1 MAIIKTHFFN
11 ISFEQKDLIK
21 MLIKMTEYQ
30 EEMFPQDSK
39 KIAHNVKGVSVMD
52 DVNPYNEPLDNI
64 YHIFNRL
71 SLDTRVK
78 DNEFEEI
85 NLFEVNKLIDEI
97 NEKIDNIINVREDII
112 KEKHENDE
120 AIVLLKNLKDSK
132 ISVDDVQNTKY
143 ITCRFG
149 KIPLAEFNKIQYY
162 RDYEF
167 IFVELNRSKQYV
179 WIVYAGLTNNI
190 SEIDNAFSSMSF
202 EQINIPEFAHGK
214 VCEAIDELNEES
226 VAMEQYIKKMDTK
239 IEDVRN
245 EYSEKLLEVFTRL
258 YNLKRLY
265 DKCRYVVDFS
275 QKAAI
280 YAFSSFDIKEIESK
294 FSDIDSVR
302 VIELPV
308 NIYENKNIVAPV
320 LIKNNSLFQPFENI
334 LSTTIGD
341 TFDPTVLVAI
351 ISMLIGAVCIG
362 DIGVGI
368 LIILLGLLFTIK
380 KPNNFGNILK
390 RVGTAIF
397 IGGLFYGTVFYRIEL
412 YEPLLTLPLHIVHT
426 FMFGV
431 CLWVILIVVLIIVKK
446 ILRKSVDI

>member
-11 ISFEQKDLIK
+11 ISFEQKDLMK
-21 MLIKMTEYQ
+21 MLIKMTKYQ
-30 EEMFPQDSK
+30 EDMFPQDSK

-52 DVNPYNEPLDNI
+52 DVNPYNEPLDNM
-64 YHIFNRL
+64 YHILNRL
-71 SLDTRVK
+71 NLDADVQNDDFK
-78 DNEFEEI
+78 EI
-85 NLFEVNKLIDEI
+85 NLYNVNKLIDDV
-97 NEKIDNIINVREDII
+97 NNKIDNIVNVREGII
-112 KEKHENDE
+112 KEKEENDE

-132 ISVDDVQNTKY
+132 ISVDDVKNTKY

-149 KIPLAEFNKIQYY
+149 KIPVADFNKIQYY

-167 IFVELNRSKQYV
+167 IFMELNRSKQYV
-179 WIVYAGLTNNI
+179 WIVYAGLTNSI

-202 EQINIPEFAHGK
+202 EQISIPEFAHGR
-214 VCEAIDELNEES
+214 VSEAIDEIDEES
-226 VAMEQYIKKMDTK
+226 KAMEQYIKKMDTK

-245 EYSEKLLEVFTRL
+245 NYRDELLATFTTL

-280 YAFSSFDIKEIESK
+280 YAFSSFDIKEVEEK
-294 FSDIDSVR
+294 FSDIESVR

-320 LIKNNSLFQPFENI
+320 LIKNNKLFQPFENI

-341 TFDPTVLVAI
+341 TFDPTVLVGI
-351 ISMLIGAVCIG
+351 ITMVIGAVCIG

-368 LIILLGLLFTIK
+368 LLILLGLLFTIK
-380 KPNNFGNILK
+380 KDNNFGNILK
-390 RVGTAIF
+390 RVGTAIL
-397 IGGLFYGTVFYRIEL
+397 IGGLFYGTAFYQVQL
-412 YEPLLTLPLHIVHT
+412 YNPPLTLPLHIVHT

-431 CLWVILIVVLIIVKK
+431 CLWVVLMVVLIIIKK
-446 ILRKSVDI
+446 IMRKSIDV

>member
-190 SEIDNAFSSMSF
+190 SEIDNAFSSMS
-202 EQINIPEFAHGK
+202 
-214 VCEAIDELNEES
+214 L
-226 VAMEQYIKKMDTK
+226 
-239 IEDVRN
+239 
-245 EYSEKLLEVFTRL
+245 
-258 YNLKRLY
+258 
-265 DKCRYVVDFS
+265 
-275 QKAAI
+275 
-280 YAFSSFDIKEIESK
+280 
-294 FSDIDSVR
+294 
-302 VIELPV
+302 
-308 NIYENKNIVAPV
+308 
-320 LIKNNSLFQPFENI
+320 
-334 LSTTIGD
+334 
-341 TFDPTVLVAI
+341 
-351 ISMLIGAVCIG
+351 
-362 DIGVGI
+362 
-368 LIILLGLLFTIK
+368 
-380 KPNNFGNILK
+380 
-390 RVGTAIF
+390 
-397 IGGLFYGTVFYRIEL
+397 
-412 YEPLLTLPLHIVHT
+412 
-426 FMFGV
+426 
-431 CLWVILIVVLIIVKK
+431 
-446 ILRKSVDI
+446 

>member
-149 KIPLAEFNKIQYY
+149 KIPLA
-162 RDYEF
+162 
-167 IFVELNRSKQYV
+167 
-179 WIVYAGLTNNI
+179 
-190 SEIDNAFSSMSF
+190 
-202 EQINIPEFAHGK
+202 
-214 VCEAIDELNEES
+214 
-226 VAMEQYIKKMDTK
+226 
-239 IEDVRN
+239 
-245 EYSEKLLEVFTRL
+245 
-258 YNLKRLY
+258 
-265 DKCRYVVDFS
+265 
-275 QKAAI
+275 
-280 YAFSSFDIKEIESK
+280 
-294 FSDIDSVR
+294 
-302 VIELPV
+302 
-308 NIYENKNIVAPV
+308 
-320 LIKNNSLFQPFENI
+320 
-334 LSTTIGD
+334 
-341 TFDPTVLVAI
+341 
-351 ISMLIGAVCIG
+351 
-362 DIGVGI
+362 
-368 LIILLGLLFTIK
+368 
-380 KPNNFGNILK
+380 
-390 RVGTAIF
+390 
-397 IGGLFYGTVFYRIEL
+397 
-412 YEPLLTLPLHIVHT
+412 
-426 FMFGV
+426 
-431 CLWVILIVVLIIVKK
+431 
-446 ILRKSVDI
+446 

>member
-226 VAMEQYIKKMDTK
+226 TAMEQYIKKMDTK
-239 IEDVRN
+239 IEEVKN

-265 DKCRYVVDFS
+265 DKCVNYGIVLSKNCSDNYDPNTFAS
-275 QKAAI
+275 G
-280 YAFSSFDIKEIESK
+280 FFHKEIVKHE
-294 FSDIDSVR
+294 
-302 VIELPV
+302 
-308 NIYENKNIVAPV
+308 ENKKLLTPESWDSSKIFYRQYMSDPNMPLYVEMDDLVPDFITASNLVRKAGGLVFIPHIFEYRDNAERILNYILDNYKIDGIECYYTTFTQEQHERV
-320 LIKNNSLFQPFENI
+320 LSICKEKNLFVSGGSDFHGTIKP
-334 LSTTIGD
+334 D
-341 TFDPTVLVAI
+341 V
-351 ISMLIGAVCIG
+351 
-362 DIGVGI
+362 DIGVGYGNLRIPDEI
-368 LIILLGLLFTIK
+368 LNSWINNVTLF
-380 KPNNFGNILK
+380 
-390 RVGTAIF
+390 
-397 IGGLFYGTVFYRIEL
+397 
-412 YEPLLTLPLHIVHT
+412 
-426 FMFGV
+426 
-431 CLWVILIVVLIIVKK
+431 
-446 ILRKSVDI
+446 